1 MVIETSRFGTLEY
14 DEKKVIAF
22 LGGIPGFKEYEHYTI
37 VVMEDSPFQ
46 YLQSIDEGSLAFIIA
61 SPFDFFPEYEFDLSE
76 QLKRE
81 MNISSKEHVQVY
93 NIVNVQGD
101 LASATMNL
109 AAPIIINTI
118 DRVGTQYIFPNET
131 YPIHQPLFV
140 KRISAGGE

>member
-1 MVIETSRFGTLEY
+1 MVIETSRFGTVEY
-14 DEKKVIAF
+14 DEEKVVTF

-46 YLQSIDEGSLAFIIA
+46 YLQSIDEGALAFIIA

-81 MNISSKEHVQVY
+81 MNISSKEHVHVY

-118 DRVGTQYIFPNET
+118 DRIGTQYIFPNGSFS
-131 YPIHQPLFV
+131 IHQPLFDKPLPV
-140 KRISAGGE
+140 GGE